1 MKELIFKAG
10 QKVRETEMEASS
22 PYSEYW
28 AAPPL
33 SRCGRGQVIGQV
45 IAGLKHISINQKRGV
60 KLQSGVYYISYTTRR
75 EEPAATAVLGFR
87 RWYTVL
93 CACFAFLA

>member
-10 QKVRETEMEASS
+10 QKVRETEMEAS
-22 PYSEYW
+22 YSEYG

-33 SRCGRGQVIGQV
+33 SRCGGGQVIGQV
-45 IAGLKHISINQKRGV
+45 IAGLKHISVNQKRGV
-60 KLQSGVYYISYTTRR
+60 KLQGGVYYISYTTWR